1 MHPYVGMASTTLAVN
16 YLDEA
21 ATVFELFSYS
31 ISGNSNNVT
40 SNTSQFNFVQLFF
53 RKLNLSIA
61 IQ

>member
-1 MHPYVGMASTTLAVN
+1 MASTTLAVN
-16 YLDEA
+16 SLDEG

-40 SNTSQFNFVQLFF
+40 SNSSRFNFVQLFY